1 MSDLYL
7 ACCCAEDVLLAMVAG
22 AAVEQVCCWL
32 LELVSCSMMVSCAC
46 ASSGGKIV
54 FTLRDTA
61 AEKESGSSSV
71 PGELVSAGSRA
82 TGEISCSA
90 AAEPVAD
97 GERWEAGL
105 RNS

>member
-1 MSDLYL
+1 M
-7 ACCCAEDVLLAMVAG
+7 AMVAG
-22 AAVEQVCCWL
+22 AAVEQVCVWL

-54 FTLRDTA
+54 FTLRDT
-61 AEKESGSSSV
+61 EKESGSSSV

-82 TGEISCSA
+82 TGEISCSPA
-90 AAEPVAD
+90 AAPVAD